1 MKISLCSI
9 YLLCA
14 SPLPLVVA
22 TPALIASWEACQDP
36 RVCTAFFAAS
46 CEKCCTPTTLIAFL
60 CPRIA
65 ATTAEGG
72 PKGWSFALCRQR
84 LWSLSNQIARF
95 LTFFSWRSALAG
107 PFFCGVSPSISLYL
121 PVSPRISCISSH
133 PIAPSR
139 ISRISP
145 LSRRLPRCRAVSCI
159 GPGIC
164 YLPASPGISRYAIS
178 RGIPRSPRYPANPPD
193 IPPYPARGYRER
205 FRPDQGQPSAPGH
218 AGMQP
223 MPGRCP
229 PCPSRLPPRRGRR
242 PVAAAAPGPY
252 ALLGWVFSRCLGI
265 VGLALP
271 STLMTSCGL

>member
-193 IPPYPARGYRER
+193 IPPYPAR
-205 FRPDQGQPSAPGH
+205 
-218 AGMQP
+218 
-223 MPGRCP
+223 
-229 PCPSRLPPRRGRR
+229 
-242 PVAAAAPGPY
+242 AAADTAKDFGQTRDSL
-252 ALLGWVFSRCLGI
+252 ALPAMLACSRCLADARHAPPASRRAAA
-265 VGLALP
+265 VGPSPPRPPAPTPYWAGFLA
-271 STLMTSCGL
+271 GV